1 MSLDNPPDF
10 EAVAAAYITLGIQ
23 TPRIRNLFF
32 LKQSQPDDL
41 PDCDAMAAAYTSI
54 SDEFSR
60 AAHVVV
66 GDALWGHMAESFH
79 IVAEKY
85 RVIGIQLSRL
95 RNAAYIQLDQPGV
108 GDQTLLRKPLPD
120 FDAMHRA
127 YVTLSIQ
134 NPRFG
139 SFLISRGL
147 PTRAIAAGERRHLV
161 PVGRSAPFP
170 EPSAIKEAYSI
181 LEREYSLVGNLFIVP
196 DKGEDVGRQLTLAI
210 RNTTNQGLAIKNP
223 PDSQATS
230 LDAVALEKDGQECRN
245 GNAENDKTRAKN
257 RRAYVFHN

>member
-10 EAVAAAYITLGIQ
+10 EAVAAAYITLSIQ
-23 TPRIRNLFF
+23 IPRIRNLYF

-41 PDCDAMAAAYTSI
+41 PDCDAIAAACTSI

-60 AAHVVV
+60 ADHVVV
-66 GDALWGHMAESFH
+66 GDAVLGHVAGSFHSMAEN
-79 IVAEKY
+79 Y
-85 RVIGIQLSRL
+85 RAVGVQLSRF
-95 RNAAYIQLDQPGV
+95 RNAAYLQLNQPGV

-139 SFLISRGL
+139 NFLISRGL
-147 PTRAIAAGERRHLV
+147 PTRAVAAGERRHLV
-161 PVGRSAPFP
+161 PGGRSAPFP
-170 EPSAIKEAYSI
+170 DLKAINEAYSI
-181 LEREYSLVGNLFIVP
+181 LEREMGLMGNHLIVP

-210 RNTTNQGLAIKNP
+210 RNTDPGPVIKNP
-223 PDSQATS
+223 PDSQATN
-230 LDAVALEKDGQECRN
+230 LDAVALENDGQEWRN
-245 GNAENDKTRAKN
+245 GNAENDKIRAKN
-257 RRAYVFHN
+257 RRAYVLHN

>member
-10 EAVAAAYITLGIQ
+10 EAMAAAYITLSIQ
-23 TPRIRNLFF
+23 TPRIRSLFF

-41 PDCDAMAAAYTSI
+41 PDCDAIAAACTSI

-66 GDALWGHMAESFH
+66 GDALLGHAAGIFHSMAEN
-79 IVAEKY
+79 Y
-85 RVIGIQLSRL
+85 RAVGIQLSRF
-95 RNAAYIQLDQPGV
+95 RNAAWLQLDQPGV

-120 FDAMHRA
+120 FDAIHRA

-139 SFLISRGL
+139 NCLIGRGL
-147 PTRAIAAGERRHLV
+147 PTRAIAAGEQRHLV
-161 PVGRSAPFP
+161 PAGRSAPFP
-170 EPSAIKEAYSI
+170 NLNAIEEAYSI
-181 LEREYSLVGNLFIVP
+181 LKREYGLVRFLYIAP
-196 DKGEDVGRQLTLAI
+196 DKGEDVGRQFTIAI
-210 RNTTNQGLAIKNP
+210 RNTDPGLAFKNP
-223 PDSQATS
+223 PDSQATN

-245 GNAENDKTRAKN
+245 GNAENDKIRAKN
-257 RRAYVFHN
+257 RRAYVFHS